1 MIQMHFSTK
10 QITDTESRLAFA
22 MGDRSGEQSE
32 FGISRYKL
40 VYIEWISNKVLL
52 PYSTG
57 NYIHY
62 PVINHNGKKL
72 GRMYRASLVDQW

>member
-1 MIQMHFSTK
+1 MIQMNLSRK
-10 QITDTESRLAFA
+10 QNNLVVAKGVREGRGVDW
-22 MGDRSGEQSE
+22 E

-52 PYSTG
+52 PHSTG
-57 NYIHY
+57 NYSHY

-72 GRMYRASLVDQW
+72 GRMYRASLVDQ

>member
-1 MIQMHFSTK
+1 MK
-10 QITDTESRLAFA
+10 NRLVVAK
-22 MGDRSGEQSE
+22 GVRGGRGVDWE

>member
-40 VYIEWISNKVLL
+40 VYVRRVNSEVLPAVL
-52 PYSTG
+52 HRELRSILCDKP
-57 NYIHY
+57 
-62 PVINHNGKKL
+62 
-72 GRMYRASLVDQW
+72 